1 MTSTTVYVSRGKPA
15 KPGLIIT
22 PAADSPDSA
31 SRFRPDI
38 EGLRAVAVVLV
49 VLYHAGVT
57 VFGGGYV
64 GVDVF
69 FVISGFLITT
79 QLYGEL
85 QTRHTI
91 SVSRFYARRAT
102 RLLPASTTV
111 LVATLVAAYCWLPP
125 TRFPSTALDALTS
138 TFYGI
143 NWRLAAE
150 GVDYLNAGAPPSP
163 LQHFWSLAV
172 EEQFYLV
179 WPLLLLASSLAWRWR
194 RTRLSRSA
202 IVLTLLAAGGLSL
215 YGSVTQTRDAAP
227 WAYFGAHTRAW
238 ELALGALIAI
248 LAPALARLPAAIAAG
263 LTWLGLAAVVAAALL
278 FTDKTPFP
286 GYAAALP
293 VGGAGLI
300 IAGGCAAAAGGVVA
314 VLRLAPLQW
323 LGKLSYSWYLWHWPI
338 LVIAPAALHRDASLG
353 LNLTL
358 AGASL
363 AVAAGSYF
371 LVENPVRSRKGLK
384 TRPVRGISLGLAL
397 SLCAAALA
405 YGGGRLTPGLGTGGP
420 ATDTAAVM
428 AAASDP
434 AGQLTKL
441 IADSTG
447 TDALP
452 SNLTPTLAAVAK
464 DSPAVYAAG
473 CHLSFTAT
481 KNPECAYGDP
491 ASPTTVALV
500 GDSHAAQWFPAFE
513 RIARQR
519 HWRLVVHTKSACPA
533 ASVLVYQSALNRAY
547 NECVQWRD
555 QTLEA
560 VRAAKPAMV
569 VLTSNGTD
577 TGGLV
582 DNPADPD
589 KAWTDA
595 WIASLRKVKQDGT
608 KLVVLSDTPYPKANV
623 PDCVS
628 EHTGDVGE
636 CVRGADTALVLPKRR
651 QMVAAAAA
659 AEGATVIDP
668 TAWFCT
674 AKTCPVVVGN
684 ILVYRDDSHMTTTY
698 ASVLAPVLGAQLP

>member
-1 MTSTTVYVSRGKPA
+1 M
-15 KPGLIIT
+15 
-22 PAADSPDSA
+22 
-31 SRFRPDI
+31 
-38 EGLRAVAVVLV
+38 RAVAVVLV

-57 VFGGGYV
+57 VLGGGYV

-85 QTRHTI
+85 QAHHTI

-102 RLLPASTTV
+102 RLLPASITV
-111 LVATLVAAYCWLPP
+111 LVATLVAAYFWLPP

-172 EEQFYLV
+172 EEQFYLA

-194 RTRLSRSA
+194 RTKLSRTA
-202 IVLTLLAAGGLSL
+202 IVLTLLAAGGLSF
-215 YGSVTQTRDAAP
+215 YAGVQQTRDAAP

-238 ELALGALIAI
+238 ELALGALVAI
-248 LAPALARLPAAIAAG
+248 LAPALARMPKALAAV
-263 LTWLGLAAVVAAALL
+263 LTWLGLAAVVASALL

-293 VGGAGLI
+293 VGGSGLM

-314 VLRLAPLQW
+314 VFRLAPLQW

-338 LVIAPAALHRDASLG
+338 LVIAPAALHQDGNLG
-353 LNLTL
+353 LNLAL

-371 LVENPVRSRKGLK
+371 LIENPVRNRRTLK
-384 TRPVRGISLGLAL
+384 ARPVRGISLGLAL

-405 YGGGRLTPGLGTGGP
+405 FGGGRLAPGPGAGGH

-428 AAASDP
+428 ATASDP
-434 AGQLTKL
+434 AAQLAKL

-447 TDALP
+447 TAALP
-452 SNLTPTLAAVAK
+452 GNLTPGLAAVAK
-464 DSPAVYAAG
+464 DSPAIYANG

-481 KNPECAYGDP
+481 KNPECAYGDT
-491 ASPTTVALV
+491 ASKTTVALV

-513 RIARQR
+513 LIAQQR

-555 QTLEA
+555 QTLDSI
-560 VRAAKPAMV
+560 RAAKPAMV
-569 VLTSNGTD
+569 VLTNNGTD

-582 DNPADPD
+582 DKPADPD

-595 WIASLRKVKQDGT
+595 WVASLRKVKQDGT
-608 KLVVLSDTPYPKANV
+608 KLIVLSDTPYPKSNV

-628 EHTGDVGE
+628 QHADDLAE
-636 CVRGADTALVLPKRR
+636 CVRDADTALVLPKRR
-651 QMVAAAAA
+651 QMIATAAA

-674 AKTCPVVVGN
+674 ARTCPVVVGN
-684 ILVYRDDSHMTTTY
+684 ILVYRDDNHMTTKY
-698 ASVLAPVLGAQLP
+698 ATMLAPVLGAQLP